1 MPHAK
6 DLNKHKANSI
16 VHRTLLTA
24 SQIPNCYEQITLFL
38 FLHTNIRIIIH
49 RYTKDKLR
57 SEVDEQDEASH
68 IAI

>member
-16 VHRTLLTA
+16 VDRTLPTA
-24 SQIPNCYEQITLFL
+24 SQIPNCYEQNHFIL
-38 FLHTNIRIIIH
+38 FLHTYIRIIIH
-49 RYTKDKLR
+49 RYTRDQLR
-57 SEVDEQDEASH
+57 SEVHEQDEASH